1 MKYIPE
7 KRKRMSA
14 ELLPLMDMIFLL
26 LVIFIFMLVQMR
38 PDFGVSVDL
47 PDIGKTQKEQIKK
60 EKIVT
65 ISITN
70 TNQVYINDKKVKLKQ
85 FQTELN
91 KLNSNKEKTSF
102 IIKGDKKADYGTMVS
117 VFEIMRNNK
126 INNVIFDINIK
137 K

>member
-1 MKYIPE
+1 
-7 KRKRMSA
+7 MSA

-70 TNQVYINDKKVKLKQ
+70 TNQVYINDKKVKLNQ
-85 FQTELN
+85 FQAELN
-91 KLNSNKEKTSF
+91 KLNLKKEKTSF
-102 IIKGDKKADYGTMVS
+102 IIKGDKKADYGTMIS

-126 INNVIFDINIK
+126 VNNVIFDINIK

>member
-1 MKYIPE
+1 
-7 KRKRMSA
+7 MSA

-70 TNQVYINDKKVKLKQ
+70 TNQVYINDKKVKLNQ
-85 FQTELN
+85 FQAELN